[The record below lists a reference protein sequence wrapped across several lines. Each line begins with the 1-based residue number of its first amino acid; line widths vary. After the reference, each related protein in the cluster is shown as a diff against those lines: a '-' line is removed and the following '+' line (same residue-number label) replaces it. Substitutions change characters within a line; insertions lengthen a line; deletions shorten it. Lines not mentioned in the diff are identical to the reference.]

1 MLRLNLEPKS
11 KHRMFGRRL
20 QAPTDLDIRLNL
32 TVPHIMAN
40 EHKGGWLAMVST
52 PIGNLED
59 MSERALNTLKQA
71 DLIAAE
77 DTRRTGKLCS
87 HFDIHTSMTSY
98 HQHNEH
104 KKTDRL
110 LERVETGQKVAVVTD
125 AGTPAISDPGF
136 LIVREGLKRGI
147 EPEVLPGPSALTYAV
162 TAMGF
167 PADKFT
173 FYGYP
178 PRKSGRRRKLFE
190 KMEGADMTY
199 FLFVSIHRVDRV
211 LEDIAEVLG
220 GRTRVGIIREA
231 TKVHEERLRGAV
243 EDIREE
249 HGGRNWKGEIVMAID
264 MKNSPLPRS

>member
-1 MLRLNLEPKS
+1 MKDSQN
-11 KHRMFGRRL
+11 
-20 QAPTDLDIRLNL
+20 D
-32 TVPHIMAN
+32 
-40 EHKGGWLAMVST
+40 GGWLAMVAT

-59 MSERALNTLKQA
+59 ISHRALMMLEEA

-104 KKTDRL
+104 KKTARL

-136 LIVREGLKRGI
+136 LIVREGLKHGI
-147 EPEVLPGPSALTYAV
+147 EPVVLPGPSALTYAV

-167 PADKFT
+167 PVDKFT

-178 PRKSGRRRKLFE
+178 PRKSGRRQKLLK
-190 KMEGADMTY
+190 KMEGTDMTY
-199 FLFVSIHRVDRV
+199 FLFVSIHRVDHV
-211 LEDIAEVLG
+211 LEDIVEVLG
-220 GRTRVGIIREA
+220 PRTRIGIIREA
-231 TKVHEERLRGAV
+231 TKVHEERLRGAA
-243 EDIREE
+243 ENILEQ
-249 HGGRNWKGEIVMAID
+249 HGGRNWKGEIVMGID
-264 MKNSPLPRS
+264 IKNSPMAEAKPTE